1 MVRADLNECQGG
13 RQTCDKAS
21 SAPPPSTRSRQGIV
35 RRPLESPNT
44 SSTIVPLTL
53 AVPKL
58 TLDAVKLEEAAAL
71 GESQAKRLPG

>member
-1 MVRADLNECQGG
+1 M
-13 RQTCDKAS
+13 
-21 SAPPPSTRSRQGIV
+21 PSTV
-35 RRPLESPNT
+35 VL
-44 SSTIVPLTL
+44 LTL